1 MKFCESEP
9 GNTKSIQK
17 PLNVSP
23 KANIVMVN
31 YWLAKQEP
39 SGPRGYNFEQLKKDK
54 TTVWDGIHN
63 NQALKF
69 MRDAKKCDEI
79 IYYHTGVERQAVGI
93 MTITSDPYPN
103 PKEDN
108 KRFIVVDVKFKKLFK
123 TPITLDEMKLQKS
136 FKNWELLRIMR
147 LSFMPVPPN
156 IWKTILKLS
165 DK

>member
-1 MKFCESEP
+1 
-9 GNTKSIQK
+9 
-17 PLNVSP
+17 
-23 KANIVMVN
+23 
-31 YWLAKQEP
+31 
-39 SGPRGYNFEQLKKDK
+39 
-54 TTVWDGIHN
+54 
-63 NQALKF
+63 
-69 MRDAKKCDEI
+69 MRDAKKGDEI
-79 IYYHTGVERQAVGI
+79 IYYHTGTERQAVGI
-93 MTITSDPYPN
+93 MTITSNPYPN

>member
-1 MKFCESEP
+1 
-9 GNTKSIQK
+9 
-17 PLNVSP
+17 
-23 KANIVMVN
+23 MVN

-39 SGPRGYNFEQLKKDK
+39 SGPRGYHILDLKKDK

-69 MRDAKKCDEI
+69 MRDAKKGDEI

-123 TPITLDEMKLQKS
+123 NPVTLDEMKLQKS

>member
-1 MKFCESEP
+1 
-9 GNTKSIQK
+9 
-17 PLNVSP
+17 
-23 KANIVMVN
+23 MVN

-39 SGPRGYNFEQLKKDK
+39 SGPRGYHILDLKKDK

-69 MRDAKKCDEI
+69 MRDAKKGDEI

-123 TPITLDEMKLQKS
+123 TPNT
-136 FKNWELLRIMR
+136 
-147 LSFMPVPPN
+147 
-156 IWKTILKLS
+156 TC
-165 DK
+165 